1 MQDPR
6 VGLGEAAALGGD
18 DGLEERVEPGGLQAR
33 ALDAVDPVRDHAQP
47 VAPAEALER
56 AAAAGQPVAP
66 GREVVEEGLP
76 EASGPTRVPLEMDEE
91 LAEALVG
98 QVGLA
103 DRPAAVLLPERVVDP
118 PVGGQD
124 AGREREAEVGE
135 GGAEGGPLGAV
146 EVEERVIDVEED
158 GAEAGQDGL
167 SGGGY
172 LAR

>member
-1 MQDPR
+1 
-6 VGLGEAAALGGD
+6 
-18 DGLEERVEPGGLQAR
+18 
-33 ALDAVDPVRDHAQP
+33 
-47 VAPAEALER
+47 
-56 AAAAGQPVAP
+56 
-66 GREVVEEGLP
+66 
-76 EASGPTRVPLEMDEE
+76 MDEE

-103 DRPAAVLLPERVVDP
+103 DRPAAVSLPERVVDP